1 MVRTIGAWGLALAA
15 AVVAAPV
22 PAAPALK
29 DRSPVPAGT
38 WTVTYHPNRAVR
50 VYAVGADGEVAFAD
64 TGAKARLVEK
74 DKEVLLDFKDGKL
87 ERWTLGKD
95 GRLFVEH
102 FNPRDSY
109 PAGPPDQIG
118 VGVRK
123 ADK

>member
-1 MVRTIGAWGLALAA
+1 MMVRGSAVALVAIVLA
-15 AVVAAPV
+15 PSI

-29 DRSPVPAGT
+29 DKSPIPAGT

-50 VYAVGADGEVAFAD
+50 VYTVSADGEVSFSEF
-64 TGAKARLVEK
+64 GSKAKAAV
-74 DKEVLLDFKDGKL
+74 KEREVIINFGDGKL

-109 PAGPPDQIG
+109 PNGPPDQIG
-118 VGVRK
+118 IGVLK
-123 ADK
+123 TEGK

>member
-1 MVRTIGAWGLALAA
+1 
-15 AVVAAPV
+15 
-22 PAAPALK
+22 
-29 DRSPVPAGT
+29 
-38 WTVTYHPNRAVR
+38 
-50 VYAVGADGEVAFAD
+50 VYAVGADGEVTFAD
-64 TGAKARLVEK
+64 TGAKASLVEK

>member
-1 MVRTIGAWGLALAA
+1 MVRTIAAWGLALAT

-50 VYAVGADGEVAFAD
+50 VYAVAADGGVTFAE
-64 TGAKARLVEK
+64 TPAKAKLA
-74 DKEVLLDFKDGKL
+74 DNGKEILLDFKDGKL
-87 ERWTLGKD
+87 ERWTIGKD

-118 VGVRK
+118 VGVWK

>member
-1 MVRTIGAWGLALAA
+1 MIRTWGLALAFA
-15 AVVAAPV
+15 AGAASA

-29 DRSPVPAGT
+29 DRSPIPAGA
-38 WTVTYHPNRAVR
+38 WTVIYHPNRAVR
-50 VYAVGADGEVAFAD
+50 VYVVSADGEVTFAE
-64 TGAKARLVEK
+64 GRSKAKLVEK
-74 DKEVLLDFKDGKL
+74 DKEIILDLKDGKL

-118 VGVRK
+118 VGVWK